1 MNAIIVIP
9 FTRPPLHRFLLLVP
23 TDPLRIYTQ
32 SIIPAACTSREAIE
46 AARRLLNPPESYVA
60 GPLDEVTP

>member
-1 MNAIIVIP
+1 MNSIIVIP

-23 TDPLRIYTQ
+23 IDPVRIYTH
-32 SIIPAACTSREAIE
+32 SLIPAACTSREAIE
-46 AARRLLNPPESYVA
+46 AARRLINPPESYVA